1 MTSQDTGWVRLPDGR
16 AAASAC
22 RRGLSRSLWWL
33 PSSSG
38 CTARR
43 WGATGGGL
51 GALWVGGA
59 FVQYA
64 QPLASRSRPSWSR
77 PTWADSGRDRRRVIA
92 SRPQRRRRK
101 EDSGGG
107 PVTEAPGRAARTP
120 DSLLRSPV
128 STALTLAGPTSV
140 RPAGIV
146 EILRFLSGVPR
157 RYAFN
162 VSTMDTRSSSQT
174 APHRPRPHR
183 LQGPSPPH
191 RPRTLE
197 EAARPRR
204 PPCAPRVRGGSGP
217 DGAPA
222 SLGVPAAHQ
231 ARR

>member
-1 MTSQDTGWVRLPDGR
+1 MGPSCSRHNPWPVDPDPRGAGRL
-16 AAASAC
+16 
-22 RRGLSRSLWWL
+22 GLSRA
-33 PSSSG
+33 SSG
-38 CTARR
+38 RGRSQTVTTGTLRR
-43 WGATGGGL
+43 WRAG
-51 GALWVGGA
+51 
-59 FVQYA
+59 
-64 QPLASRSRPSWSR
+64 
-77 PTWADSGRDRRRVIA
+77 
-92 SRPQRRRRK
+92 
-101 EDSGGG
+101 SGGG
-107 PVTEAPGRAARTP
+107 EPVREEPGSTVRTT
-120 DSLLRSPV
+120 DSLLRGPV
-128 STALTLAGPTSV
+128 STALTLTSLASK

-146 EILRFLSGVPR
+146 EILRFFFSVPH

-174 APHRPRPHR
+174 APHRSRPHR

-222 SLGVPAAHQ
+222 SLGVPATHQ